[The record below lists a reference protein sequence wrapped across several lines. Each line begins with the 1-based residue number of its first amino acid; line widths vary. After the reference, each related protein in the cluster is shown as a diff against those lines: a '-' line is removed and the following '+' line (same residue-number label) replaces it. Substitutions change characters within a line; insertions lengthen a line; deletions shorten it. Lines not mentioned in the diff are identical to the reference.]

1 VAGAPSFAQENDL
14 FLANESGMI
23 AAAFAVAATLSSQ
36 PIDEDYTR
44 LIREYTTEPFFL
56 TEMVDHLPLAPG
68 IPTPKDHLGY
78 IVGAPNVLTP
88 YAKSLA
94 YFKRIADASPRVK
107 YERMGT
113 SEEGRELGVVFISD
127 EVNLARLDRIKQVNN
142 LLADPRKISADEAQA
157 LIDEALPIYW
167 LTAGMHCTET
177 GPPEM
182 VIELLYRLA
191 AAENPMIENIRKN
204 AIVMIT
210 PALDPDGRDRVVD
223 IYNYRKANP
232 DKPVP
237 PLVYWGKYVSHDCNR
252 DGMMLTLELS
262 KAVTRKWLEYTPQ
275 VFHDLHESVPYLY
288 VSTGTG
294 PYNPWLDPI
303 VIDEWHELAYAEVG
317 EMTRRGVPGVW
328 THGFYDGWAANYGF
342 TVAHG
347 HNAIGRFYETF
358 SGGGAD
364 TGVRSAGNTERVWYR
379 PNPPFPNVRWS
390 IRNNTNL
397 MQSGALIALN
407 KVATDRKKY
416 MENFYLKSLRSTQ
429 KPWQE
434 GPAAYVIEAREN
446 RTAQLR
452 ILMETMLRQGI
463 ELHQLDED
471 IIVAEKEY
479 KRGTVIVR
487 MDQPYSR
494 FVDMMLD
501 RQYYNPTDPRSYDD
515 TGWQLGPLFDL
526 NVTRVKDNEIL
537 DKEMSRANIPTTNF
551 ETQNLARIAV
561 VHTWQST
568 QDEGWVR
575 IAFDMIGV
583 PYTYTSVHELRD
595 NANLRAKYDVIILP
609 QARGTAQSIV
619 NGIPKIG
626 EPIPWKSMPGLE
638 SLGGPDS
645 TDDIRGGIELEGV
658 LNLRNFA
665 QQGGT
670 IIAIGRMCTVMI
682 DYGIVSGVTVAQT
695 QTLQAPGGV
704 YLTQKLAQE
713 SDVLEGYESNVAVY
727 FNANSLPI
735 LSTGGGGGRG
745 GAQATRPSGRGSIT
759 DADVVQGRAQY
770 TAQREEGDT
779 DRGGATTPQA
789 PRPNVLLRFAN
800 ANQLLVSGML
810 ANPEE
815 LAGQAALVECKVGEG
830 RVLLFAFNPFWRAMS
845 VGSYQMVLNAAKK

>member
-1 VAGAPSFAQENDL
+1 MLPAAIAL
-14 FLANESGMI
+14 LATPI
-23 AAAFAVAATLSSQ
+23 SQ
-36 PIDEDYTR
+36 PIDEEYTR
-44 LIREYTTEPFFL
+44 LIREYTTETFFL
-56 TEMVDHLPLAPG
+56 TEMVDHLPIAPG
-68 IPTPKDHLGY
+68 IPTPKEHLGY
-78 IVGAPNVLTP
+78 IVGAPNVLTS
-88 YAKSLA
+88 YSKSLA

-113 SEEGRELGVVFISD
+113 SEEGRELGVVLISD
-127 EVNLARLDRIKQVNN
+127 ESNLARLERLKEVNN
-142 LLADPRKISADEAQA
+142 LLADPRKITPDQAEALLDEA
-157 LIDEALPIYW
+157 IPMYW
-167 LTAGMHCTET
+167 LTAGMHCSET

-191 AAENPMIENIRKN
+191 VCESPLIQNIRKN

-210 PALDPDGRDRVVD
+210 PALDPDGRERVVD

-237 PLVYWGKYVSHDCNR
+237 PLVYWGKYVAHDCNR

-262 KAVTRKWLEYTPQ
+262 KSVTRKWLEYKPQ

-303 VIDEWHELAYAEVG
+303 VIDEWHELAYTEVG

-364 TGVRSAGNTERVWYR
+364 TGVRSAGNTERAWFR
-379 PNPPFPNVRWS
+379 PNPPFPQVRWS

-407 KVATDRKKY
+407 KFATDRRKF

-429 KPWQE
+429 KPWKE
-434 GPAAYVIEAREN
+434 GPAAYVIEARGN
-446 RTAQLR
+446 RLAQLR
-452 ILMETMLRQGI
+452 ILMETMQRQGI
-463 ELHQLDED
+463 EMHQLDED
-471 IIVAEKEY
+471 ATIGGKEY
-479 KRGTVIVR
+479 KRGAIVVR
-487 MDQPYSR
+487 SDQPYSR

-501 RQYYNPTDPRSYDD
+501 KQYYNPNDPRSYDD

-526 NVTRVKDNEIL
+526 DVTRITDAAIL
-537 DKEMSRANIPTTNF
+537 DCKMSQARIPNENF
-551 ETQNLARIAV
+551 EREKLGRIAV

-595 NANLRAKYDVIILP
+595 NPNLKSKYDVIILP
-609 QARGTAQSIV
+609 QTRGTAQSIV
-619 NGIPKIG
+619 NGIPKTG
-626 EPIPWKSMPGLE
+626 QPIPWKSMPGLE

-645 TDDIRGGIELEGV
+645 TDDIRGGIELEG
-658 LNLRNFA
+658 LINLRNFA
-665 QQGGT
+665 QAGGT
-670 IIAIGRMCTVMI
+670 IIAIGRMCAVMV
-682 DYGIVSGVTVAQT
+682 DYGIVSGVSITQP

-704 YLTQKLAQE
+704 FLTRKVAQE
-713 SDVLEGYESNVAVY
+713 SDILQGYQDTVSVY

-735 LSTGGGGGRG
+735 LSTGGGGGG
-745 GAQATRPSGRGSIT
+745 GGTPSRPSGRGSLT
-759 DADVVQGRAQY
+759 DPDVVQGRAQY
-770 TAQREEGDT
+770 TAQREEGDS

-815 LAGQAALVECKVGEG
+815 LANQVALVECPVGEG
-830 RVLLFAFNPFWRAMS
+830 RVVLFAFNPFWRAMT
-845 VGSYQMVLNAAKK
+845 VGSYQMVLNAAQKK